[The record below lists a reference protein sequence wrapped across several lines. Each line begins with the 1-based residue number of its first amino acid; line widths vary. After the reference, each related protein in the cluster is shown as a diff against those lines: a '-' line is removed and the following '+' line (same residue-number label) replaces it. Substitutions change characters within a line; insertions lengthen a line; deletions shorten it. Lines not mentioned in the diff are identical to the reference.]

1 MYCRLAVGRGEDMT
15 KEQVCIIGL
24 GKFGFHMGRCLVE
37 LGREVLGVDGDA
49 EKVKNAQGVFTQVYQ
64 LDARDKRALEQIH
77 VDEMSHVVVSVGHSM
92 EASILISLYLKEL
105 GVPQVWVKAISTDHE
120 KLLNKIG
127 VDMVFIPERFAAKNM
142 AHQLASPGLIEYLPM
157 DRNVAL
163 KEIGIDG
170 WAGQT
175 LRQLDLTNK
184 HQVQVIAWKRYD
196 AENYS
201 FIPKADKAL
210 SQGDK
215 LVLVGREDKL
225 ALLRP

>member
-1 MYCRLAVGRGEDMT
+1 MA

-92 EASILISLYLKEL
+92 EASILISLYLKEI

-163 KEIGIDG
+163 KEIGIDD

>member
-1 MYCRLAVGRGEDMT
+1 MV